1 LVDLD
6 TSDLADL
13 LQVMRVRI
21 LKYLEHHSVIESR
34 QELTLLDDG
43 FAEREPALAQLA
55 AAAVT
60 GLAPAGPEMRSRQ
73 PIALR
78 GQPGV
83 EVTAPL
89 SVTEMGFSLH
99 AATTAS
105 AEDSRGREA
114 LVRYAL
120 RPPIAQERLHILPGN
135 LVRIELRRPF
145 RDGTVA
151 IDLDPL
157 SLLCRLAASVPP
169 PGFHLVH
176 YAGVLGAACKLRA
189 LVVPPAP
196 PQAETDAPHSHRE
209 HPPTHR
215 CQYRPWAELLKRAFQ
230 IDVERCD
237 KCGGH
242 LKLRAL
248 LIESHNI
255 ERLLRHLGEPLEPPK
270 RAPARDPP
278 YFQSQVLRRKFGELN

>member
-1 LVDLD
+1 
-6 TSDLADL
+6 
-13 LQVMRVRI
+13 MR
-21 LKYLEHHSVIESR
+21 
-34 QELTLLDDG
+34 
-43 FAEREPALAQLA
+43 AN
-55 AAAVT
+55 
-60 GLAPAGPEMRSRQ
+60 PAGPELRQRQ

-120 RPPIAQERLHILPGN
+120 RPPIAQERLHILPDK
-135 LVRIELRRPF
+135 LVRIELKRPF

-176 YAGVLGAACKLRA
+176 YAGVLGAAS
-189 LVVPPAP
+189 VV
-196 PQAETDAPHSHRE
+196 TLYILSSTGWNH
-209 HPPTHR
+209 
-215 CQYRPWAELLKRAFQ
+215 
-230 IDVERCD
+230 
-237 KCGGH
+237 
-242 LKLRAL
+242 
-248 LIESHNI
+248 
-255 ERLLRHLGEPLEPPK
+255 
-270 RAPARDPP
+270 
-278 YFQSQVLRRKFGELN
+278 